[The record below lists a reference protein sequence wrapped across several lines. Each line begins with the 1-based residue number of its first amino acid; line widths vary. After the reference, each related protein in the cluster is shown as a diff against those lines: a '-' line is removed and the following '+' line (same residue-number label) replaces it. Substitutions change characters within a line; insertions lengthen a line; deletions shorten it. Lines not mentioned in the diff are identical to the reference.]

1 MTSYPWPVPPECRST
16 PVWTGSGFRVDGR
29 HLPLLSYTV
38 GASGWTDDLTTFH
51 EDNAG
56 SDHFIDRASRQH
68 TLRQV
73 RRHATQTAPVILE
86 VGCSSGFC
94 LEALRRE
101 LPQAQLIG
109 SDFVRGPLEQ
119 LARRL
124 PTVPLLQFDLVHCPL
139 PDESVDVVVLLNVL
153 EHIQDDAEAVR
164 QVARILKPGGAVV
177 IEVPAGPHLYDVY
190 DKVLMHFRRYELA
203 GLIHL
208 LENAGLNVVHASNLG
223 ALLYPGF
230 WYVKKKNRRYLDAPE
245 DTQRE
250 IVARAIRK
258 SSRNRLFEGVMWV
271 ESCLRSW
278 APLPFGIRCLT
289 TCRKAG

>member
-1 MTSYPWPVPPECRST
+1 
-16 PVWTGSGFRVDGR
+16 VWTGGGFRVDGGN
-29 HLPLLSYTV
+29 LALLSYTV
-38 GASGWTDDLTTFH
+38 GASGWTDELTTFH

-73 RRHATQTAPVILE
+73 KRYATGQAPTILE
-86 VGCSSGFC
+86 IGCSSGYC
-94 LEALRRE
+94 LEALRKE
-101 LPQAQLIG
+101 LPHAQLIG
-109 SDFVRGPLEQ
+109 ADYVRGPLEQ
-119 LARRL
+119 LAQRL
-124 PTVPLLQFDLVHCPL
+124 PNVPLLQFDLVHCPL
-139 PDESVDVVVLLNVL
+139 PDNSIDVVVMLNVL
-153 EHIQDDAEAVR
+153 EHIQDDGEAVR

-190 DKVLMHFRRYELA
+190 DKVLMHYRRYELA
-203 GLIHL
+203 GLVRL
-208 LENAGLNVVHASNLG
+208 LKGADLSVVHASNLG

-230 WYVKKKNRRYLDAPE
+230 WYVKKKNQRYLDAPE
-245 DTQRE
+245 NMQKE

-258 SSRNRLFEGVMWV
+258 SARNRLFEAVMWV

-278 APLPFGIRCLT
+278 APLPFGIRCLV